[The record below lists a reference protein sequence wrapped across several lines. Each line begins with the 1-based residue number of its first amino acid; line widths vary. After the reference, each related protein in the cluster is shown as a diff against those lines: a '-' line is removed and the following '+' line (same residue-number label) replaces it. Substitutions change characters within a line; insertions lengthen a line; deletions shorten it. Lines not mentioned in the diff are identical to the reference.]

1 MVELTVEVGA
11 LDEGNVHTQVAV
23 VRRAIKAEVDG
34 ERNRGPCRVLCAAV
48 EADLISLLPPQL
60 VEEGLRLV
68 LRCHSH
74 DGREWS
80 CWSRGGECVVVC
92 CGVEVNGSSGWIY
105 GVGLCYLVEGPAR
118 RFEACC
124 QLTLP
129 DIVGV
134 WLMT

>member
-23 VRRAIKAEVDG
+23 VGRAVQAEVDG
-34 ERNRGPCRVLCAAV
+34 EGNRGPCRVLCAAV

-92 CGVEVNGSSGWIY
+92 RCGVEVNGRSGYMGWDYVI
-105 GVGLCYLVEGPAR
+105 
-118 RFEACC
+118 
-124 QLTLP
+124 
-129 DIVGV
+129 
-134 WLMT
+134 